1 MIRILLAEDDN
12 SMREYLARALERTG
26 YEVTPVDSG
35 LAAMP
40 LLESKTFDLLL
51 TDIVM
56 PGMDGTALAREVTR
70 LYPDLPVVLTSGYSH
85 VLAQESGHGFELL
98 HKPYSVKD
106 PSRVLRR
113 TVTKLRG
120 YRPTSPCPQSQKEE

>member
-1 MIRILLAEDDN
+1 VSNGQAALDALA
-12 SMREYLARALERTG
+12 
-26 YEVTPVDSG
+26 DSPG
-35 LAAMP
+35 AH
-40 LLESKTFDLLL
+40 EIVFSDV
-51 TDIVM
+51 VM

-106 PSRVLRR
+106 LSRVLRR
-113 TVTKLRG
+113 TVTKLRR
-120 YRPTSPCPQSQKEE
+120 YRPTSPYPQPKRKSEGSRPCRRRTRRSARTIGR